1 MATTPSSHSK
11 ASHLGGFESR
21 REEVA
26 AELPL
31 QGELPSWLRGSLLRT
46 GPALWEDGKLRLRHW
61 FDGMAM
67 LHRFDLGGKTVSYA
81 NRFLESRAY
90 EAIKLDGQISFSEF
104 ATDPC
109 RSLFGRVFSVFSPG
123 VSDNANVNVAALGER
138 LIAMTETPMPIE
150 FDPDT
155 LATAGV
161 AYEAPG
167 LLSTAHPH
175 LDRATGGLLN
185 YATKVGPRNKY
196 RFFHLAP
203 DSRKPV
209 TIAEKQVDK
218 PAYMHSFGLTEKW
231 FVLAE
236 FPLVVN
242 PIQIP
247 LSRRPYIENF
257 RWEPERG
264 TRVTFF
270 SRSGDEVVGPIETDP
285 CFAFHHINAYEEGN
299 QVVVDVCAYEDAS
312 VISAF
317 YMDRVR
323 AGGTFP
329 NPQLR
334 RIRVDLDASS
344 ATIEPLLE
352 DGALELPRIDY
363 ERCNERPYRYVWG
376 VRNTGSGW
384 LDSIVRVE
392 LEQGSTR
399 TWSEPGCYPG
409 EPVFVGAPERVEEG
423 EGVVLS
429 IVFDSR
435 KETSFLVVLDASS
448 LTELARAEAPHGIP
462 FGFHA
467 QFAAGLGREE
477 EWE

>member
-1 MATTPSSHSK
+1 MSPTSSSHPETSY
-11 ASHLGGFESR
+11 LGGLESQS
-21 REEVA
+21 EELA
-26 AELPL
+26 AELAL
-31 QGELPSWLRGSLLRT
+31 QGELPPWLRGSLIRT
-46 GPALWEDGKLRLRHW
+46 GPALWEAGTLRLHHW
-61 FDGMAM
+61 FDGQAM

-90 EAIKLDGQISFSEF
+90 EAIKLDGQISFMEF

-109 RSLFGRVFSVFSPG
+109 RSLFSRVFSVFSPG
-123 VSDNANVNVAALGER
+123 VSDNANINVAALGER
-138 LIAMTETPMPIE
+138 FIAMTETPMPIE
-150 FDPDT
+150 FDLDT
-155 LATAGV
+155 LETAGV

-185 YATKVGPRNKY
+185 YATKVGARNKY

-203 DSRKPV
+203 DGREPE
-209 TIAEKQVDK
+209 TIVERPVDK

-242 PIQIP
+242 PIEIP
-247 LSRRPYIENF
+247 LSHRPYIENF
-257 RWEPERG
+257 RWKPERG
-264 TRVTFF
+264 TRLLLFN
-270 SRSGDEVVGPIETDP
+270 RSGGEVIGPIETDP
-285 CFAFHHINAYEEGN
+285 CFAFHHVNAYEEGGE
-299 QVVVDVCAYEDAS
+299 VVVDLCAYEDAS

-317 YMDRVR
+317 YIDRLR

-344 ATIEPLLE
+344 ASIEPLLA
-352 DGALELPRIDY
+352 DGELELPRIDY
-363 ERCNERPYRYVWG
+363 DRVNERPYRYVWG
-376 VRNTGSGW
+376 VRNAGSGW
-384 LDSIVRVE
+384 LDSVVRID

-423 EGVVLS
+423 EGVLLS
-429 IVFDSR
+429 VVFDSR
-435 KETSFLVVLDASS
+435 KGTSFLVVLEAGS
-448 LTELARAEAPHGIP
+448 LTELARAEAPHHIP
-462 FGFHA
+462 FGFHG
-467 QFAAGLGREE
+467 QFAAGLGGE